1 MVMILDPFLS
11 KFSEFLVQMVQNE
24 VGMLLG
30 IPGQIEK
37 LRDTIRDI
45 QCILADA
52 EMKKSKSSAIER
64 WLMQLKDVMYDAD
77 DIIDLC
83 QIKAKERLA
92 GSSSHSSSNARCG
105 CPLLSCFRNPIF
117 AHKIGSKIKDINSRL
132 DGIAKRK
139 TELGL
144 IESPISSGPSNPV
157 QRVDSVIIRETDP
170 SILLAGIVGEK
181 IEEDTELLVNWLTK
195 EETTELLPVATILG
209 MGGIGKT
216 TLAKMIIN
224 DPRIVEEFQ
233 LKIWVCI
240 SKEVKAIEVLKCV
253 IREAGGEP
261 GAVERR
267 SELVPLLERTI
278 QKKKFLLVLD
288 DVWIESRT
296 VWDNL
301 LCAPMSRGAYG
312 SRLLVTTRDER
323 VANAMRTSK
332 LHRVD
337 KLSEMD
343 GWSLLIKQVA
353 PNGVESDIQDLME
366 IGMQIVKKCD
376 GLPLAIKSIGGVLCT
391 KGNTRGNWLAILE
404 SNVWSMDGLPGD
416 VHRAFYLSY
425 EDLPSPLKRCFISFS
440 LFPED
445 TMFSSTELI
454 YLWLA
459 EGYLQDKVD
468 FWELG
473 LLYYKELLLRNF
485 LEDTKKY
492 HDQAGCKMHD
502 LLWSFT
508 RQLGK
513 DENCILGNGQ
523 VLSKFD
529 STLKLRRLSIEGDV
543 VNIEII
549 KKKKG
554 LRTLLLRAKPE
565 FPLDDLC
572 KTVSK
577 LRILDI
583 GGSNISCLPDSLFGL
598 VHLRYLDVRQTKL
611 RTIPNA
617 IGNLR
622 NNLVFLNCEGCF
634 ELSHIPKSIS
644 SLPELRGFNLLDT
657 KVKAIPAGLNNLENL
672 RHLYGFKP
680 YNNNSEGFSS
690 LDGLESLS
698 KLIVLYLDG
707 LEKVSDQN
715 MAKGAN
721 LRSKN
726 KLEYLRLGYI
736 SMSFEEQLSQTNEK
750 KMTSEEVLNEL
761 FPPPFVQD
769 LEIINYYGTCLPNW
783 LNLGAALPN
792 LRHLIIENC
801 ACFEG
806 MAPLGQ
812 LPNLEYLCI
821 EDAYSVVN
829 IGEEFLLGGIQSK
842 GIIEMGYSAKLA
854 FPKLSEL
861 IFIKMANWKV
871 WEWNKRL
878 PAMPKLKKLYIV
890 ECPQLRSLPD
900 GLSHH
905 ATSLEY
911 LRISKADNLITV
923 ENLPS
928 VKEIDVWENRILER
942 ISNLRSISYI
952 EISQCPNLK
961 AVENLETLQRI
972 ALSDF
977 EMESLPDYLAM
988 TMPQKIRID
997 CSEELLRKIAK
1008 ERESGSEWNK
1018 FKHIP
1023 KVTINSPDGSFSA
1036 IYQKTP
1042 LSFTTNIRT
1051 WNIIPFGNS
1060 DSEEI

>member
-1 MVMILDPFLS
+1 MVMILDVFLK
-11 KFSEFLVQMVQNE
+11 KFSELLVQMVLDE

-37 LRDTIRDI
+37 LGDTVRDI
-45 QCILADA
+45 QCIFADA
-52 EMKKSKSSAIER
+52 ETKQSKSSAIER

-83 QIKAKERLA
+83 QIKAKECLA

-117 AHKIGSKIKDINSRL
+117 AHEIGSKIKDINSRL
-132 DGIAKRK
+132 EGIAKRK

-144 IESPISSGPSNPV
+144 IESPISFGPSDPV
-157 QRVDSVIIRETDP
+157 QRVDSVIISKTDP
-170 SILLAGIVGEK
+170 SILLASIVGEK

-195 EETTELLPVATILG
+195 EEMRELLPVATILG

-216 TLAKMIIN
+216 TLAKMIFN
-224 DPRIVEEFQ
+224 DPRIDEEFQ

-240 SKEVKAIEVLKCV
+240 SKEVKGIQVLKCV

-261 GAVERR
+261 GAAEER
-267 SELVPLLERTI
+267 SELVPLLERI
-278 QKKKFLLVLD
+278 ILKKKFLLVLD
-288 DVWIESRT
+288 DVWIESQT

-337 KLSEMD
+337 KLSDMD

-376 GLPLAIKSIGGVLCT
+376 GLPLAIKSIGGVLRT
-391 KGNTRGNWLAILE
+391 KGNTRDNWLAILQ

-440 LFPED
+440 LYPED
-445 TMFSSTELI
+445 TVFFSNSLI

-468 FWELG
+468 FYELG

-485 LEDTKKY
+485 LEDTLNY
-492 HDQAGCKMHD
+492 PDQGECKMHD

-513 DENCILGNGQ
+513 DENCVLDNGQ
-523 VLSKFD
+523 VFSKFD
-529 STLKLRRLSIEGDV
+529 STLKVRRLSIEGDV

-549 KKKKG
+549 KKQKG
-554 LRTLLLRAKPE
+554 LRTLLLFNKPE

-577 LRILDI
+577 LRILNI

-598 VHLRYLDVRQTKL
+598 VHLRYLDVWQTKL

-617 IGNLR
+617 IGNLKK
-622 NNLVFLNCEGCF
+622 LVWLDCRECV

-644 SLPELRGFNLLDT
+644 SLPELRYFSLTNT
-657 KVKAIPAGLNNLENL
+657 KVEAIPTGLNNLENL

-680 YNNNSEGFSS
+680 YKNSSEGFSS

-698 KLIVLYLDG
+698 QLRVLHLDG

-736 SMSFEEQLSQTNEK
+736 FMSFEEQLSQTNEK

-761 FPPPFVQD
+761 FPPPFLQD
-769 LEIINYYGTCLPNW
+769 LGIINYYGRCLPNW

-792 LRHLIIENC
+792 LRHLAIDNC

-806 MAPLGQ
+806 LAPLGQ
-812 LPNLEYLCI
+812 LPNLEFLRI
-821 EDAYSVVN
+821 RDAYSVVS
-829 IGEEFLLGGIQSK
+829 IREELLLGGFQSK
-842 GIIEMGYSAKLA
+842 GIIETGYSAKLA
-854 FPKLSEL
+854 FPKLSALE
-861 IFIKMANWKV
+861 FTKMTNWKE

-878 PAMPKLKKLYIV
+878 PAMPKLKKLYICD
-890 ECPQLRSLPD
+890 CPQLRSLPD

-905 ATSLEY
+905 ATSLED
-911 LRISKADNLITV
+911 LRISKANNLITV

-928 VKEIDVWENRILER
+928 VKEIRVRKNQILER

-961 AVENLETLQRI
+961 AVENLKTLQRI
-972 ALSDF
+972 VLSDF
-977 EMESLPDYLAM
+977 EMETLPDYLGM
-988 TMPQKIRID
+988 TMPQKMRIN
-997 CSEELLRKIAK
+997 CSEELLRKIAN
-1008 ERESGSEWNK
+1008 EREGGSQWNK

-1023 KVTINSPDGSFSA
+1023 KVNINSPDGFFSA
-1036 IYQKTP
+1036 TYQKTP
-1042 LSFTTNIRT
+1042 LSFTTNISTR
-1051 WNIIPFGNS
+1051 NIISSGNS
-1060 DSEEI
+1060 DSEVI